1 MVLGGCIE
9 TACTGG
15 KEYYIQGS
23 TWRNKKQV
31 CFLSNNE
38 VGFING
44 LSVKRHVKGKAMR
57 EVIEGP
63 RAQQDY
69 VTFFN
74 AFDRSDRDSADW
86 SNTIRTNRYYI
97 KVLCWLLDRV
107 VHTLFIVIGYCSG
120 KGIRNA
126 SWNKDTNTNT

>member
-23 TWRNKKQV
+23 TWRDKKQV
-31 CFLSNNE
+31 CFLSTNE
-38 VGFING
+38 VGFSNG
-44 LSVKRHVKGKAMR
+44 LAVKRHVKGKAMR

-63 RAQQDY
+63 RAQQDC

-74 AFDRSDRDSADW
+74 A
-86 SNTIRTNRYYI
+86 
-97 KVLCWLLDRV
+97 
-107 VHTLFIVIGYCSG
+107 
-120 KGIRNA
+120 
-126 SWNKDTNTNT
+126 